1 MLGRERYRNM
11 ARTRKKPKNRNGST
25 ASVNGGFTVAT
36 NRRARYDY
44 AIEDTFDAGL
54 ALKGTEVKSLRAGHV
69 SLREGYVGLQG
80 GEAYLLGV
88 HIAPYKPASEFNHEP
103 LRPRKL
109 LLHRAELVK
118 LDRMLNAS
126 GFTAVPLRIHFAGGH
141 AKLEFGVGRGRTR
154 YDKRARMA
162 ERDAQRQIERHM
174 RRPS

>member
-1 MLGRERYRNM
+1 M
-11 ARTRKKPKNRNGST
+11 ARTKKSTGKQGRST
-25 ASVNGGFTVAT
+25 APANGDFTVAT

-44 AIEDTFDAGL
+44 AIDDTFDAGM
-54 ALKGTEVKSLRAGHV
+54 ALKGTEVKSLRLGHG

-88 HIAPYKPASEFNHEP
+88 HIAPYKPASEYNHEP
-103 LRPRKL
+103 VRPRKL
-109 LLHRAELVK
+109 LLHRSELFR
-118 LDRMLNAS
+118 LERMLNAR

-141 AKLEFGVGRGRTR
+141 AKLEFGVGRGRTQ
-154 YDKRARMA
+154 YDKRARIA